1 MRENV
6 FHNNREEYIMKGA
19 SSRILLKPQT
29 KGTQKAVV
37 KRAIAEAV
45 AIERE
50 AMKQQKTEKN
60 AEELMASDLER
71 EEDDNMA
78 EKKVVRKTVEKK
90 EPVKKVVKA
99 AVKEVEET
107 VVKEAEA
114 PVAKVAAV
122 KEAEAPVVKVAAVKE
137 DSVKAAPAKEKA
149 PAAKKTAVNEEI
161 YVQFG
166 NNEVLTKDIV
176 EKVKKAYVAEGHKA
190 DSIQDVRVYV
200 KPEENMVYYVV
211 NNDYASGISLF

>member
-1 MRENV
+1 
-6 FHNNREEYIMKGA
+6 MKGA

-50 AMKQQKTEKN
+50 AMKQQKAEKS
-60 AEELMASDLER
+60 AEGFMTSDLER

-90 EPVKKVVKA
+90 EPVKKVIKSA
-99 AVKEVEET
+99 VEE
-107 VVKEAEA
+107 VAVKEAEA
-114 PVAKVAAV
+114 PVAKDAAV

>member
-137 DSVKAAPAKEKA
+137 DSVKAAPA
-149 PAAKKTAVNEEI
+149 AKKTAVNEEI

>member
-19 SSRILLKPQT
+19 SSRILLKSQT

-50 AMKQQKTEKN
+50 AMKQQKAEKS
-60 AEELMASDLER
+60 AEGFMTSDLER

-90 EPVKKVVKA
+90 EPVKKVIKSA
-99 AVKEVEET
+99 VEE
-107 VVKEAEA
+107 V
-114 PVAKVAAV
+114 AV

-176 EKVKKAYVAEGHKA
+176 EKVKKAYVAVGHKA

>member
-50 AMKQQKTEKN
+50 AMKQQKAEKS
-60 AEELMASDLER
+60 AEGFMTSDLER

-90 EPVKKVVKA
+90 EPVKKVIKS
-99 AVKEVEET
+99 AVKEVEEAA
-107 VVKEAEA
+107 VKEAEA
-114 PVAKVAAV
+114 PVAKA
-122 KEAEAPVVKVAAVKE
+122 AAVKE

>member
-1 MRENV
+1 
-6 FHNNREEYIMKGA
+6 MKGA

-50 AMKQQKTEKN
+50 AMKQQKAEKS
-60 AEELMASDLER
+60 AEGFMTSDLER

-90 EPVKKVVKA
+90 EPVKKVIKS
-99 AVKEVEET
+99 AVKEVEE
-107 VVKEAEA
+107 VAVKEAEA
-114 PVAKVAAV
+114 PVAKAAAV

>member
-1 MRENV
+1 
-6 FHNNREEYIMKGA
+6 MKGA

-50 AMKQQKTEKN
+50 AMKQQKAEKS
-60 AEELMASDLER
+60 AEGFMTSDLER

-90 EPVKKVVKA
+90 EPVKKVIKS
-99 AVKEVEET
+99 AVKEVEE
-107 VVKEAEA
+107 VAVKEAEA
-114 PVAKVAAV
+114 PVAKAAAV
-122 KEAEAPVVKVAAVKE
+122 KEAEAPVAKAVAVKE

>member
-1 MRENV
+1 
-6 FHNNREEYIMKGA
+6 MKGA

-50 AMKQQKTEKN
+50 AMKQQKAEKS
-60 AEELMASDLER
+60 AEGFMTSDLER

-90 EPVKKVVKA
+90 EPVKKVIKSA
-99 AVKEVEET
+99 VEE
-107 VVKEAEA
+107 V
-114 PVAKVAAV
+114 AV

>member
-1 MRENV
+1 MNYENLYDILDMRENV

-50 AMKQQKTEKN
+50 AMKQQKAEKS
-60 AEELMASDLER
+60 AEGFMTSDLER

-90 EPVKKVVKA
+90 EPVKKVIKS
-99 AVKEVEET
+99 AVKEVEE
-107 VVKEAEA
+107 V
-114 PVAKVAAV
+114 AV
-122 KEAEAPVVKVAAVKE
+122 KEAEAPV
-137 DSVKAAPAKEKA
+137 
-149 PAAKKTAVNEEI
+149 AKKTAVNEEI

>member
-1 MRENV
+1 
-6 FHNNREEYIMKGA
+6 MKGA

-50 AMKQQKTEKN
+50 AMKQQKAEKS
-60 AEELMASDLER
+60 AEGFMTSDLER

-90 EPVKKVVKA
+90 EPVKKVIKS
-99 AVKEVEET
+99 AVKEVEE
-107 VVKEAEA
+107 VAVKEAEA
-114 PVAKVAAV
+114 PVAKAAAV
-122 KEAEAPVVKVAAVKE
+122 KEAEAPVAKAVAVKE
-137 DSVKAAPAKEKA
+137 DSVKAASAKEKA

>member
-1 MRENV
+1 
-6 FHNNREEYIMKGA
+6 MKGA

-50 AMKQQKTEKN
+50 AMKQQKAEKS
-60 AEELMASDLER
+60 AEGFMTSDLER

-90 EPVKKVVKA
+90 EPVKKVIKS
-99 AVKEVEET
+99 AVKEV
-107 VVKEAEA
+107 VDAAVKEAEA
-114 PVAKVAAV
+114 PVAKDAAV

>member
-190 DSIQDVRVYV
+190 DAIQDVRVYV

>member
-1 MRENV
+1 
-6 FHNNREEYIMKGA
+6 MKGA

-50 AMKQQKTEKN
+50 AMKQQKAEKS
-60 AEELMASDLER
+60 AEGFMTSDLER

-90 EPVKKVVKA
+90 EPVKKVIKS
-99 AVKEVEET
+99 AVKEVEE
-107 VVKEAEA
+107 VAVKEAEA
-114 PVAKVAAV
+114 PVAKDAAV

-137 DSVKAAPAKEKA
+137 NSVKAAPAKEKA

>member
-1 MRENV
+1 
-6 FHNNREEYIMKGA
+6 MKGA

-50 AMKQQKTEKN
+50 AMKQQKAEKS
-60 AEELMASDLER
+60 AEGFMTSDLER

-90 EPVKKVVKA
+90 EPVKKVIKS
-99 AVKEVEET
+99 AVKEVA
-107 VVKEAEA
+107 VKEAEA
-114 PVAKVAAV
+114 PVAKAAAV